1 MKTLPFL
8 ISAVTNGSGEIFLTE
23 QAMKINSNTIRYYA
37 PVLAA
42 IAVIILL
49 IFVPTGFENKLI
61 YKETERVPAKVIS
74 TEDSMIIDTGLI
86 RSGEQSCEIEFLS
99 GTFKG
104 QTCTAVNML
113 SGSLEVDKLFSA
125 GDTAY
130 VRISHRGGEILSVSM
145 TDHYRLPWELL
156 LVGIFVGA
164 LILFAGQTGVR
175 AVLSFILTIL
185 MIWKIVVPLY
195 LKGVSPILSGIA
207 IVALL
212 SVIIVSLVYGFDK
225 RAASS
230 SLGIIIGLSFT
241 AVLGALFTRAMN
253 IHGAVMSG
261 SESLLYCGFQDL
273 NLTEIFMAAI
283 FIGSSG
289 AMMDLAVDI
298 TSAVDEVARK
308 KPDIKPW
315 EAVKSGITVGRAAM
329 GTITTTLLLA
339 YSGSCIAQLMVFM
352 AQGTPLDCILNYKYI
367 AAELIHTVAGSF
379 GIVAVAPVTALAAG
393 LLLTEHSG
401 EKER

>member
-1 MKTLPFL
+1 MQRGNLHTEVYMKET
-8 ISAVTNGSGEIFLTE
+8 VKE
-23 QAMKINSNTIRYYA
+23 KIRYYA
-37 PVLAA
+37 PVLVAVLA
-42 IAVIILL
+42 IIVLVFI
-49 IFVPTGFENKLI
+49 PTGFENRAI
-61 YKETERVPAKVIS
+61 YQETERVSARVIS
-74 TEDSMIIDTGLI
+74 TDDSMIIDTGLI
-86 RSGEQSCEIEFLS
+86 RSGEQSCEIEFLEGS
-99 GTFKG
+99 FKG

-113 SGSLEVDKLFSA
+113 SGSLETDKLFA
-125 GDTAY
+125 PGDTAY
-130 VRISHRGGEILSVSM
+130 VRISSRNGEILSVSI

-156 LVGIFVGA
+156 LVGIFVAA
-164 LILFAGQTGVR
+164 LILFAGQTGLR

-195 LKGVSPILSGIA
+195 LNGVSPIISGIV
-207 IVALL
+207 ITALL
-212 SVIIVSLVYGFDK
+212 SIIIVSLVYGFDR
-225 RAASS
+225 RAAAS
-230 SLGIIIGLSFT
+230 SLGIIIGLGFT
-241 AVLGALFTRAMN
+241 AALGAIFTRLMN

-298 TSAVDEVARK
+298 TSAVDEVIRK
-308 KPDIKPW
+308 KPDITPW

-393 LLLTEHSG
+393 LLLTERSS

>member
-1 MKTLPFL
+1 MQK
-8 ISAVTNGSGEIFLTE
+8 
-23 QAMKINSNTIRYYA
+23 KIKEKIRYYA
-37 PVLAA
+37 PVFVAVAA
-42 IAVIILL
+42 IIVLL
-49 IFVPTGFENKLI
+49 IVPTGYENRTI
-61 YKETERVPAKVIS
+61 YQETERVSARVIS
-74 TEDSMIIDTGLI
+74 TDDSMIIDTGLI
-86 RSGEQSCEIEFLS
+86 RSGEQSCEIEFLEGS
-99 GTFKG
+99 FKG

-113 SGSLEVDKLFSA
+113 SGSLETDKLFTP

-130 VRISHRGGEILSVSM
+130 VRISSRNGEILSVSI

-156 LVGIFVGA
+156 LVGIFVAA
-164 LILFAGQTGVR
+164 LIFFAGQTGLR

-195 LKGVSPILSGIA
+195 LNGVSPIISGIV
-207 IVALL
+207 ITALL
-212 SVIIVSLVYGFDK
+212 SIIIVSLVYGFDR
-225 RAASS
+225 RAAAS
-230 SLGIIIGLSFT
+230 SLGIIIGLGFT
-241 AVLGALFTRAMN
+241 AALGSFFTRLMN

-298 TSAVDEVARK
+298 TSAVDEVIRK
-308 KPDIKPW
+308 KPDITPL

-393 LLLTEHSG
+393 FLLAGKTADTNV
-401 EKER
+401 